1 MLISKF
7 CASLKSVREEQLSKY
22 IQQIERYTKKAI
34 IKIDRSTGS
43 NFIRD
48 TLADM
53 VVSLP
58 MDTKQI
64 VALIEVQFKPSQ
76 YKYNIL
82 TFCLVHQFI
91 Y

>member
-7 CASLKSVREEQLSKY
+7 CASLKSVREEELSKY
-22 IQQIERYTKKAI
+22 MHSRPSADCAI
-34 IKIDRSTGS
+34 HQEGYHKDRSTGS

-58 MDTKQI
+58 MNTKQI
-64 VALIEVQFKPSQ
+64 VALIEVQFIPSQ

-82 TFCLVHQFI
+82 TF
-91 Y
+91 